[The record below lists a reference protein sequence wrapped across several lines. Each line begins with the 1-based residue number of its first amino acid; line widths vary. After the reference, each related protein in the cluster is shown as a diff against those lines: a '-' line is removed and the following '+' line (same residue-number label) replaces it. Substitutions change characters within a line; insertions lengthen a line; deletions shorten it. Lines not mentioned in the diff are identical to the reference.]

1 MKNSIFSFLVVLAFI
16 LTACDTG
23 VQKEAKLQIDY
34 EKYTLSNGLDVI
46 LHVDRSDPIVALAI
60 QFHVGSNRE
69 VPGRTGF
76 AHLFE
81 HMMFQRSEN
90 VGEDQFFKKIQNAGG
105 TLNGGTGNDAT
116 TYFEVVPKN
125 ALEMILW
132 LESDRMG
139 YMINTVTEKS
149 FAIQQNVVQNEKRQG
164 VDNRPYGHT
173 GGVIAKNLYPEG
185 HPYSWTVIGEME
197 DLLNAT
203 VPDVKGFHSKWYV
216 PNNATLV
223 LAGDFEVEDAKKLIE
238 KYFGEIPKGS
248 DIVDP
253 QPQPVTLAETVKLYH
268 EDNFAKAPQLR
279 MIWPTVE
286 NFSDDAYALDYLG
299 ELLSQGKKAP
309 LYKVLE
315 KENQYTSSQYAYNG
329 SQEIA
334 GSFNIVVTANDGVS
348 LKEIE
353 DGIYKSFQ
361 MFEEESFTDEDVE
374 RIKASLETDYYN
386 MVSSIL
392 YKAFVLAN
400 YNEYAG
406 DPGYYSTDIEKVK
419 AVTKDDIIR
428 VYNKYIKDQ
437 PFLATSFVPKGQLD
451 MIAEGSVDAGVV
463 EEDVMTATEVN
474 IEGMEEEEIVMT
486 ETSFDRSVQP
496 ADGPDPLLNLPVV
509 WDDELANG
517 MKVYG
522 IEHHE
527 LPLVQFNIVI
537 KGGHYLD
544 SPEKVGVANLV
555 TDVMMEGTQNKTP
568 LELEEEIEKL
578 GARIYMST
586 SNTSIT
592 ITVNTLARNYDKTL
606 ALVEEILLE
615 PRWDVEEFEL
625 AKTSVLNRLKRQKA
639 DPNSL
644 ARNAFNHLVYGD
656 GNILAIS
663 SMGTEESVAEITI
676 DDLKAYYNANF
687 SPSVAYF
694 HIAGDISKD
703 YTVNSLAGLT
713 EHWQAKEVVFPEYSY
728 PPPLEESQVYFVDVP
743 GAKQS
748 VINIGCVGLAR
759 VDDEYYPATVM
770 NHKLGGSFNGTVN
783 MVLREEKGYTYG
795 ARTYFSGYHV
805 PGPFMASASV
815 RSSAT
820 LESVQIFK
828 ELMEQYREGISEE
841 DLDFTKNALIKSN
854 AREFETLRSLI
865 YMLQNISIYDMPK
878 DYIKGEEEI
887 VRNMTL
893 GQHRDLAVKYIMP
906 DKMYY
911 VVAGDAATQMEALA
925 DVGFG
930 QPILYEQ

>member
-1 MKNSIFSFLVVLAFI
+1 MKKTIFSLLTFIAFLL
-16 LTACDTG
+16 LGCTTG
-23 VQKEAKLQIDY
+23 TQPKGEFQIDY
-34 EKYTLSNGLDVI
+34 EKYTLANGLDVI

-69 VPGRTGF
+69 EPGRTGF

-173 GGVIAKNLYPEG
+173 RAVIAKNLYPEG

-197 DLLNAT
+197 DLRNAT
-203 VPDVKGFHSKWYV
+203 VADVKEFHSKWYV

-223 LAGDFEVEDAKKLIE
+223 LAGDFEVENARKLIE
-238 KYFGEIPKGS
+238 KYFGEIPRGGEIK
-248 DIVDP
+248 DP
-253 QPQPVTLAETVKLYH
+253 QPNHVRLDETIKLYH
-268 EDNFAKAPQLR
+268 EDNFARAPQFR

-286 NFSDDAYALDYLG
+286 NFSEDAYALDYLG

-315 KENQYTSSQYAYNG
+315 KEHKYTSSQYAYNG
-329 SQEIA
+329 SQEIT

-348 LKEIE
+348 LKEVE
-353 DGIYKSFQ
+353 DGIFEAFQ
-361 MFEEESFTDEDVE
+361 LFEEESFTEEDVE

-386 MVSSIL
+386 TMSSIL
-392 YKAFVLAN
+392 YKAFTMAN

-406 DPGYYSTDIEKVK
+406 DPSYYATDIGRIK
-419 AVTKDDIIR
+419 AVTREDILR
-428 VYNKYIKDQ
+428 VYEKYIKGR
-437 PFLATSFVPKGQLD
+437 PYLATSFVPKGKLD
-451 MIAEGSVDAGVV
+451 LIAGGSVDAGVV
-463 EEDVMTATEVN
+463 EEDVMNATEVN
-474 IEGMEEEEIVMT
+474 IDEMEEEEIVIT

-496 ADGPDPLLNLPVV
+496 PDGPDPLLNLPEV

-527 LPLVQFNIVI
+527 LPLVQFNIVL

-544 SPEKVGVANLV
+544 DMAKPGVANLV
-555 TDVMMEGTQNKTP
+555 ATLMMEGTKNKTP
-568 LELEEEIEKL
+568 QQLEEEIDKL
-578 GARIYMST
+578 GARIYMSA
-586 SNTSIT
+586 SNTDIT
-592 ITVNTLARNYDKTL
+592 INVNSLARNYDKAL
-606 ALVEEILLE
+606 DLVEEILLE
-615 PRWDVEEFEL
+615 PRWDTEEFEL

-644 ARNAFNHLVYGD
+644 ARDAFNHLVYGD
-656 GNILAIS
+656 NHIFAIDR
-663 SMGTEESVAEITI
+663 MGTEESVTDITI
-676 DDLKAYYNANF
+676 DDLKAYYEACF
-687 SPSVAYF
+687 SPSVANF
-694 HIAGDISKD
+694 HIAGDITED
-703 YTVNSLAGLT
+703 YVINSLQDLAERWT
-713 EHWQAKEVVFPEYSY
+713 PREVVFPEYTY
-728 PPPLEESQVYFVDVP
+728 PPPPDQSKIYFVDVP

-748 VINIGCVGLAR
+748 VINIGCIGLAR
-759 VDDEYYPATVM
+759 TDDDFYPATVM
-770 NHKLGGSFNGTVN
+770 NHKLGGSFNGNVN
-783 MVLREEKGYTYG
+783 LVLREEKGYTYG
-795 ARTYFSGYHV
+795 ARTYFSGYDV
-805 PGPFMASASV
+805 PGPFLASSSV

-820 LESVQIFK
+820 LESVEIFK
-828 ELMEQYREGISEE
+828 QLMEEYREGIPEE
-841 DLDFTKNALIKSN
+841 DLVFTKNALIKSN

-865 YMLQNISIYDMPK
+865 SMLENISIYGMPK
-878 DYIKGEEEI
+878 DYVKWEEDI

-893 GQHRDLAVKYIMP
+893 DQHKQLAITYINP
-906 DKMYY
+906 GKMYY
-911 VVAGDAATQMEALA
+911 VIAGDAATQMEALA
-925 DVGFG
+925 EVGFG
-930 QPILYEQ
+930 EPALYKE